1 MRVDSPAARITPHR
15 LGVRLMKETI
25 TELEAITGLLSLEAQ
40 TNIGKRKRRT
50 ADPSAALPPDIL
62 SELGGEKKQ
71 VLD

>member
-1 MRVDSPAARITPHR
+1 
-15 LGVRLMKETI
+15 MKETI
-25 TELEAITGLLSLEAQ
+25 AELEAITGLLSLEAQ